1 MDSRSRKNAAFTGHK
16 DMKRLVHW
24 AVVLVAALAL
34 ASPAFATDGGGD
46 NSVSEPPVEDSWS
59 ESAWVDRNPSTGR
72 LTIGAAVESSGVG
85 IVVDRATDSYYIS
98 ANGQTVSYTIPQMA
112 QMISGGDA
120 GRASSFVAL
129 VRSGLSRT
137 EGYVGYQIGNE
148 AFIQRGGDVGG
159 LGGPNFGNAC
169 SFSPCNANWQNGY
182 GTNYRGLVLTPP
194 WSPDPDLSGFSQDV
208 IDYDKERF
216 RKRQEIEC
224 GNRLGK
230 GLKILLKTTG
240 TGLACASA
248 ETGIGAALCAI
259 GVGETSQEIFDE
271 SDVDLCNKRY
281 PGPGRWEE

>member
-1 MDSRSRKNAAFTGHK
+1 
-16 DMKRLVHW
+16 
-24 AVVLVAALAL
+24 VAALKGHMDMKLLSIRGAAFGAML
-34 ASPAFATDGGGD
+34 AVVGPASATNGGGD
-46 NSVSEPPVEDSWS
+46 NRESAPPVEDTPS
-59 ESAWVDRNPSTGR
+59 ESAAVDRNPATGR
-72 LTIGAAVESSGVG
+72 LTIAAAVDSTGVG

-112 QMISGGDA
+112 QIVSGGDA
-120 GRASSFVAL
+120 ARASSFVSM
-129 VRSGLSRT
+129 VRSGLSRND
-137 EGYVGYQIGNE
+137 GFVGYQIGNE
-148 AFIQRGGDVGG
+148 AFINRGGDIGN
-159 LGGPNFGNAC
+159 LGGPNHGSAC
-169 SFSPCNANWQNGY
+169 SFSPCNANWVNGY

-216 RKRQEIEC
+216 RRRQEVEC

-240 TGLACASA
+240 TGLACVAA
-248 ETGIGAALCAI
+248 ETGVGAAICAI